1 MLKLC
6 LNSRDEMYILDLEK
20 VAYMAANGNYTRI
33 VYIEGM
39 QVMATMGIS
48 KMEEMIKKVIP
59 VDRKSPFVRLG
70 RSLMINQNYL
80 SHINILKQRITLSD
94 NQTHSHMLEVPKALL
109 RAYKDLII
117 NNFSNQ

>member
-59 VDRKSPFVRLG
+59 ADGKSPFVRLG
-70 RSLMINQNYL
+70 RSLM
-80 SHINILKQRITLSD
+80 
-94 NQTHSHMLEVPKALL
+94 
-109 RAYKDLII
+109 
-117 NNFSNQ
+117 NFLQFGQI

>member
-59 VDRKSPFVRLG
+59 ADGKSPFVRLG

-80 SHINILKQRITLSD
+80 SHINILKQRITLYD

-117 NNFSNQ
+117 NSFANQ

>member
-20 VAYMAANGNYTRI
+20 VAYMAANGNYSRI

-59 VDRKSPFVRLG
+59 ADGKSPFVRLG

-94 NQTHSHMLEVPKALL
+94 NQTHSNKKEVPKALL
-109 RAYKDLII
+109 KAYKDLII